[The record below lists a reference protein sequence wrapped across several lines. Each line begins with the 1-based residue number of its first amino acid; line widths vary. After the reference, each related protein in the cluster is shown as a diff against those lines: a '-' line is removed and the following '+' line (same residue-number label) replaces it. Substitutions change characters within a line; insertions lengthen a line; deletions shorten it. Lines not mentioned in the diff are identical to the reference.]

1 MKAGS
6 FAAMEFSG
14 GSISSHVCA
23 ATGAV
28 GCSPS
33 YLQKTRSL
41 CSGNATSLFLR
52 LGGGNCGRSALLSCF
67 LFFFSFSLHRPAN
80 GEVIFV

>member
-41 CSGNATSLFLR
+41 CSGNVFVRAI
-52 LGGGNCGRSALLSCF
+52 ALTQRR
-67 LFFFSFSLHRPAN
+67 FS
-80 GEVIFV
+80 